1 MNKKQRLIKGLKILG
16 AALVLLIVT
25 TYVLTFAFIN
35 KSVLP
40 IYLLLPL
47 GIISVTTTIYTLF
60 KGIKTVVSALLDP

>member
-16 AALVLLIVT
+16 AALVLLILT

-47 GIISVTTTIYTLF
+47 GIIGVATTIYTLF
-60 KGIKTVVSALLDP
+60 

>member
-47 GIISVTTTIYTLF
+47 GIIGVVTTIYTLF

>member
-16 AALVLLIVT
+16 AALLLLVVT

-47 GIISVTTTIYTLF
+47 GIIGVATTIYTLF